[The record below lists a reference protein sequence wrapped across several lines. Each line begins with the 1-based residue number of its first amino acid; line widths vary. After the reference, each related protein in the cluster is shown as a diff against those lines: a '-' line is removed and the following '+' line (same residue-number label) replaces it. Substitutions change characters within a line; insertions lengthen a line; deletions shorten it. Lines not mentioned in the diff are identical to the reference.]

1 MMFCSFYGRELVK
14 ASSILVVFSGE
25 LLVVC
30 SVNFCV
36 EDLAKLLAARLNSSK
51 NIIYMPRKGF
61 EKFLPASATQG

>member
-36 EDLAKLLAARLNSSK
+36 KNLAQLLAARLHSNENMISLPS
-51 NIIYMPRKGF
+51 KGF
-61 EKFLPASATQG
+61 EKFLQASATQG

>member
-25 LLVVC
+25 LLFVC

-36 EDLAKLLAARLNSSK
+36 ENLAKVLASRLNSSE
-51 NIIYMPRKGF
+51 NIISMPRKGF
-61 EKFLPASATQG
+61 EKFLPVSATQG